1 MCYTI
6 EINLSK
12 HALENRFGAKLRP
25 RDFTP
30 RYVVSAFSLPEI
42 PVIAGEGEKVIDYF
56 RWGLIPSWTR
66 DEQSAKEIRL
76 KTFNAR
82 AETIA
87 EKPAFRDSFRKRR
100 CLVLVHGFFEWHEW
114 NKKKYPFYIRL
125 RNNEPFALA
134 GIYDQWLNKET
145 GELITT
151 VSIVTTSANSIMQKI
166 HNTKKR
172 MPVILPRSKESEWI
186 DQTVPAGK
194 AGELLK
200 PFDPAEM
207 NAHAIA
213 PINPSRGEQYQS
225 DDVLNPFRYPELL
238 SFGDL

>member
-12 HALENRFGAKLRP
+12 HALENRFGVKSRP

-30 RYVVSAFSLPEI
+30 RYVVSAFSMPEI
-42 PVIAGEGEKVIDYF
+42 PVIAGEEEKVIDFF

-87 EKPAFRDSFRKRR
+87 EKPAFRDAFRKRR

-145 GELITT
+145 GELITS
-151 VSIVTTSANSIMQKI
+151 VSIVTTEANSIMQKI

-172 MPVILPRSKESEWI
+172 MPVILPKSKEFEWI
-186 DQTVPAGK
+186 DQTVPAEK
-194 AGELLK
+194 AGEMLK
-200 PFDPAEM
+200 PFDPSGM
-207 NAHAIA
+207 DAHAIA
-213 PINPSRGEQYQS
+213 PINPARGDQYLS
-225 DDVLNPFRYPELL
+225 DDVLNPYQYPEL
-238 SFGDL
+238 SDLGNF